1 MVYIHTVLK
10 HKWFRL
16 VSEWIN
22 NLIWVGTEETTPP
35 VVRRGNVLL
44 RVFPRETC
52 RSNKG
57 DFLPNAEELYSK
69 RFTSQNAFTHIISTK
84 ITVHTPMS
92 QEGIILFAW
101 PVLCICSVL
110 HLLTLLSL
118 IHTQT
123 HPSATEPLNLSPVTH
138 FFCSAWQ
145 TRTCTERRQLWS
157 HSVTIGS
164 QCGVSLSCSF
174 PLICN
179 IKAAFII

>member
-10 HKWFRL
+10 HKWFWL

-44 RVFPRETC
+44 QVFPRETC

-57 DFLPNAEELYSK
+57 DFLPNAEKLYSK

-92 QEGIILFAW
+92 QEGIILFAR

-118 IHTQT
+118 MHTHT
-123 HPSATEPLNLSPVTH
+123 HPSATEPLNFSPVTH
-138 FFCSAWQ
+138 FFAQPDRPEPVQRDANSDPTVLQ
-145 TRTCTERRQLWS
+145 
-157 HSVTIGS
+157 
-164 QCGVSLSCSF
+164 
-174 PLICN
+174 
-179 IKAAFII
+179 